1 MKIEVEKDGKNDDII
16 CVIIDYDIGMTNIG
30 EMR

>member
-1 MKIEVEKDGKNDDII
+1 MKIEVEKDGEMMILF
-16 CVIIDYDIGMTNIG
+16 VSLDYDIGMTNIG